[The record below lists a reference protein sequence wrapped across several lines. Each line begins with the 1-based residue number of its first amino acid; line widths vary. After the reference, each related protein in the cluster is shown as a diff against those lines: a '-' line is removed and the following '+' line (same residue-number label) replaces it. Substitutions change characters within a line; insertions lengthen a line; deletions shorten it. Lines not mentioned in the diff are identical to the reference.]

1 MDYAHA
7 ETDKAIEELEK
18 RLQAE
23 YRQAYRETKGKLEKY
38 LSDFARKDE
47 AKRKLVDEGKLSQA
61 DYKKW
66 RTNQMLTGQR
76 WVKMVDTLAKD
87 MNRTNQIAADII
99 SGNLKGTF
107 ALNANFAAYGIEN
120 GFQTD
125 FGFTLYNEDTVNR
138 LIEENPDLLPAPKV
152 DIPEDI
158 RWNKQKITSN
168 ITQAVLQGKSIP
180 EIAKTMQTV
189 VGMNKASATRN
200 ARTAM
205 TGAQNAGRQQAYDRA
220 KTMGIKVKKEWIA
233 TLDGRTRHSHGMAD
247 GQQVEIDGKFKVGAS
262 ELRYPGDPQGAAEEV
277 YNCRCTMATVEPP
290 EILRGEEPRMTYQEW
305 VQTKEGQE
313 TLEKAVEKNKTT
325 KDLQKQLQNNLESVY
340 NRHNQDNN
348 LNRSGAG
355 GALNPV
361 SVNLGNLSAKTSTAF
376 AETLENLTSRYDT
389 PLATIRQMDREE
401 AFLNQTVFAR
411 VTHNYEI
418 DTSELIINPIKC
430 AEYEKM
436 TSRLKELVEKKYI
449 VAVRLEDVDKYIATH
464 EFAHTLANMAQ
475 PLQNSR
481 NWVNADYAKIKKFRK
496 EIQKQFDKY
505 VEDVTNVEK
514 LYRTFES
521 KVYFEAD
528 MSDENFENLAKYKKL
543 LDTKKLSKYSLTNAD
558 EFMAEA
564 FAHSELSDKDNEYA
578 TEVRK
583 IIDKYFAR

>member
-1 MDYAHA
+1 MADYAHT
-7 ETDKAIEELEK
+7 ETDKRIEELEK

-47 AKRKLVDEGKLSQA
+47 AKRKLVEKGELSQA

-76 WVKMVDTLAKD
+76 WTKMVDTLAKD

-99 SGNLKGTF
+99 SGDLKGTF

-138 LIEENPDLLPAPKV
+138 LIEENPDLLPAPRV
-152 DIPEDI
+152 DIPEDV

-220 KTMGIKVKKEWIA
+220 KAMGIKVKKEWVA

-247 GQQVEIDGKFKVGAS
+247 GQQVELDGKFKVGAS

-277 YNCRCTMATVEPP
+277 YNCRCTMVTVEPP

-305 VQTKEGQE
+305 YKGKENAGNGGKNIFDEFQNGGVNFLNIDKLDKQALDE
-313 TLEKAVEKNKTT
+313 SLQAIKEVLLDFDLPLSTLKSVEGIDEYNAIMGTNGFNKLSISNAKYSSYQSALKANA
-325 KDLQKQLQNNLESVY
+325 N
-340 NRHNQDNN
+340 DNN
-348 LNRSGAG
+348 RFVSSG
-355 GALNPV
+355 
-361 SVNLGNLSAKTSTAF
+361 
-376 AETLENLTSRYDT
+376 
-389 PLATIRQMDREE
+389 IRG
-401 AFLNQTVFAR
+401 T
-411 VTHNYEI
+411 
-418 DTSELIINPIKC
+418 
-430 AEYEKM
+430 
-436 TSRLKELVEKKYI
+436 
-449 VAVRLEDVDKYIATH
+449 ATH
-464 EFAHTLANMAQ
+464 EAGHIVMNAIYQKTSYNSNLERAKARLKGKLEKQIIKEAAKKYGSNPQISVYGSTKFEEKVAEAVSDVYTNGNNANPFSKM
-475 PLQNSR
+475 
-481 NWVNADYAKIKKFRK
+481 VVEVIKKYLR
-496 EIQKQFDKY
+496 Q
-505 VEDVTNVEK
+505 
-514 LYRTFES
+514 
-521 KVYFEAD
+521 
-528 MSDENFENLAKYKKL
+528 
-543 LDTKKLSKYSLTNAD
+543 
-558 EFMAEA
+558 
-564 FAHSELSDKDNEYA
+564 
-578 TEVRK
+578 
-583 IIDKYFAR
+583 

>member
-1 MDYAHA
+1 MADYAHT
-7 ETDKAIEELEK
+7 ETDKRIEELEK

-23 YRQAYRETKGKLEKY
+23 YRQAYKETKGKLEKY

-47 AKRKLVDEGKLSQA
+47 AKRKLVEKGELSQK
-61 DYKKW
+61 DYKTW

-76 WVKMVDTLAKD
+76 WAKMIDTLARD

-138 LIEENPDLLPAPKV
+138 LITENPDLLPAPRV

-168 ITQAVLQGKSIP
+168 ITQAVLQGKAIP

-220 KTMGIKVKKEWIA
+220 KAMGIKVKKEWIA
-233 TLDGRTRHSHGMAD
+233 TLDGRTRHSHGIAD

-262 ELRYPGDPQGAAEEV
+262 QLRYPGDPQGRPEEV

-305 VQTKEGQE
+305 YKGKEKIEKEKIYGKTFSYTTNLRNKKTVQIQYEPSQSTIDEYQVIGIRAVPREQEGKYKIGNVLPESYDWDFENDVSTYYTTKKTLGGSSALEIRVDDYD
-313 TLEKAVEKNKTT
+313 TLEEAIQKCLEGTYEYEGKDIFIVGGKYLNSGDDTNEVVIKNATAIGKIGIYGEKENIPEISSVKVKIAKPKKAKLKEIKENI
-325 KDLQKQLQNNLESVY
+325 ESV
-340 NRHNQDNN
+340 
-348 LNRSGAG
+348 SFPA
-355 GALNPV
+355 V
-361 SVNLGNLSAKTSTAF
+361 KEK
-376 AETLENLTSRYDT
+376 AE
-389 PLATIRQMDREE
+389 
-401 AFLNQTVFAR
+401 
-411 VTHNYEI
+411 EI
-418 DTSELIINPIKC
+418 SQKS
-430 AEYEKM
+430 K
-436 TSRLKELVEKKYI
+436 KELFEEFKK
-449 VAVRLEDVDKYIATH
+449 E
-464 EFAHTLANMAQ
+464 M
-475 PLQNSR
+475 
-481 NWVNADYAKIKKFRK
+481 
-496 EIQKQFDKY
+496 
-505 VEDVTNVEK
+505 
-514 LYRTFES
+514 
-521 KVYFEAD
+521 
-528 MSDENFENLAKYKKL
+528 LAKYNNVRPWQVYENLNFEEKK
-543 LDTKKLSKYSLTNAD
+543 KWNA
-558 EFMAEA
+558 
-564 FAHSELSDKDNEYA
+564 L
-578 TEVRK
+578 R
-583 IIDKYFAR
+583 

>member
-1 MDYAHA
+1 MADYAHT
-7 ETDKAIEELEK
+7 ETDKAIEKLEK

-99 SGNLKGTF
+99 SGQLSPTF

-125 FGFTLYNEDTVNR
+125 FGFTLYNEDAVNR
-138 LIEENPDLLPAPKV
+138 LIEENPDLLPAPRV

-205 TGAQNAGRQQAYDRA
+205 TGAQNAGRQATYDKA
-220 KTMGIKVKKEWIA
+220 KAMGIKVKKEWMA

-262 ELRYPGDPQGAAEEV
+262 ELRYPSDPQGRPEEI
-277 YNCRCTMATVEPP
+277 YNCRCTMVTVEPP
-290 EILRGEEPRMTYQEW
+290 EILQGEEPRKTYQEW
-305 VQTKEGQE
+305 YKGKENSLNLKNNSGIIKQNTKTKEAGK
-313 TLEKAVEKNKTT
+313 TMSKIKNDTSFSEK
-325 KDLQKQLQNNLESVY
+325 ESVY
-340 NRHNQDNN
+340 GKTFSYTTNLRNKKTVQIQYEPSQSTIDEYQVIGIRAVPREQEGKYKIGNVLPESYDWDFENDVSTYYTTKKTLGGSSALEIRVDDYDTLEEAIQKCLEGTYEYEGKDIFIVGGKYVNN
-348 LNRSGAG
+348 GDDTNEVIIKNATAIGKIGIYGEKENIPEISSLKIKVAK
-355 GALNPV
+355 P
-361 SVNLGNLSAKTSTAF
+361 AKT
-376 AETLENLTSRYDT
+376 
-389 PLATIRQMDREE
+389 
-401 AFLNQTVFAR
+401 
-411 VTHNYEI
+411 
-418 DTSELIINPIKC
+418 K
-430 AEYEKM
+430 
-436 TSRLKELVEKKYI
+436 LKEIKENIESVSLPTVKEK
-449 VAVRLEDVDKYIATH
+449 
-464 EFAHTLANMAQ
+464 
-475 PLQNSR
+475 
-481 NWVNADYAKIKKFRK
+481 
-496 EIQKQFDKY
+496 
-505 VEDVTNVEK
+505 VEDVSQKSKKE
-514 LYRTFES
+514 LFEEF
-521 KVYFEAD
+521 KKE
-528 MSDENFENLAKYKKL
+528 MLAKYSNVQPWQVYENLNSDEKK
-543 LDTKKLSKYSLTNAD
+543 KWNA
-558 EFMAEA
+558 
-564 FAHSELSDKDNEYA
+564 L
-578 TEVRK
+578 R
-583 IIDKYFAR
+583 